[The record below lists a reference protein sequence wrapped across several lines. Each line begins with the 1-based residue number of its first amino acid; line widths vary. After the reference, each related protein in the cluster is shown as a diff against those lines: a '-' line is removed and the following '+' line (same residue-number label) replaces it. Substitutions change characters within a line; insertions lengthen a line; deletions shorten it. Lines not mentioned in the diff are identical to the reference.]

1 MNSGESRKLY
11 VFGQIRSGPANLTSA
26 IVNFKLKMQKRNHK
40 KSKSSAQRIE
50 TIDHSEDS
58 ASPTSS
64 PSDRHERKRVRWE
77 GKSAAEDSA
86 DTDSEDEIESPE
98 KV

>member
-1 MNSGESRKLY
+1 MVSRY
-11 VFGQIRSGPANLTSA
+11 RY
-26 IVNFKLKMQKRNHK
+26 KMQKRNHN
-40 KSKSSAQRIE
+40 KSKSTARRGE
-50 TIDHSEDS
+50 TVDNSEDP
-58 ASPTSS
+58 ASEFPTSS

-86 DTDSEDEIESPE
+86 DTDSEDETESPE

>member
-1 MNSGESRKLY
+1 MTAPIIISVESRY
-11 VFGQIRSGPANLTSA
+11 RY
-26 IVNFKLKMQKRNHK
+26 KMQKRNHN
-40 KSKSSAQRIE
+40 KSKSSTHRRK
-50 TIDHSEDS
+50 TVDHLEDS
-58 ASPTSS
+58 VQSPTSS

-77 GKSAAEDSA
+77 GKSAAEDSP